1 MGFREI
7 VQRLFKPLSL
17 RREKDLQLGQTR
29 TAEALPENVAG
40 RENEGPG
47 PRGSSGPAEGRQ
59 GDAGVFRDVEP
70 SAPGSVTAQGLS
82 TAGKTLAGSGAR
94 YKKGAMESADAL
106 NDLDLQLI
114 ESMASGKEAQRVYF
128 EPDAPEAQGERGYEI
143 KATHAR
149 SDPSGESPVS
159 EVLDGRDAAPRV
171 PEAVLP
177 VRADS
182 AGLKPGQSGS
192 LFSAN
197 ELRSLD
203 LRTNT
208 KEAPVVGP
216 KIAQLPLEFV
226 WDVGDK
232 DPEEA
237 AQAEFEARLAAA
249 TVDEIDRFEG
259 PEDEV
264 PEELEELDDGLE
276 EILGL
281 ATAGAD
287 TDETDW
293 EEFALDADEFEEAP
307 TREELSDIQAEGRL
321 TRRQR
326 AQQQAVAL
334 GVRFGWDEEG
344 IAVLTDVF
352 ERWWWS
358 AAKRSMERELTA
370 GLEPRELRLAIEVR
384 EVWSNHPEFAMDFGR
399 LMNHER
405 DRYTSMV
412 YRNLSW
418 PLALQLVRTVD
429 GYADAEY
436 LDHLLC
442 KHFDTWYTSSRLR
455 HVYQAFATYLYFR
468 LGLAE
473 GQLDEWYNW
482 TLEADPSL
490 GLEDDQTFDPGYS
503 TREHRRLAIL
513 GLLPQVPVPSV
524 EMFGSV
530 PEVPARDDEAAPEEN
545 KAKIGSRKLRED
557 PKGRGMGRS
566 HEALFAALASRE
578 R

>member
-7 VQRLFKPLSL
+7 VQRLFKPLSP
-17 RREKDLQLGQTR
+17 RREQELQLGQTR
-29 TAEALPENVAG
+29 TAEALAENVAS

-59 GDAGVFRDVEP
+59 SDAGLFRDVEP

-94 YKKGAMESADAL
+94 YKKGAMEDADAL

-128 EPDAPEAQGERGYEI
+128 EPDAPADQGERGYEI

-159 EVLDGRDAAPRV
+159 EALDGRDAPPRV

-203 LRTNT
+203 LGTNT
-208 KEAPVVGP
+208 KKAPVVGP
-216 KIAQLPLEFV
+216 KIAQLPLEFA
-226 WDVGDK
+226 WDVGNK

-259 PEDEV
+259 SEDEV
-264 PEELEELDDGLE
+264 PEEPEEFEDELE

-287 TDETDW
+287 ADGAEW

-307 TREELSDIQAEGRL
+307 TREELSDVQAEGRL

-326 AQQQAVAL
+326 ARQQAVDL

-358 AAKRSMERELTA
+358 AAKRSMERELHA
-370 GLEPRELRLAIEVR
+370 GLEPRELRGAIEVR
-384 EVWSNHPEFAMDFGR
+384 EVWASHPEFAMDFTR

-405 DRYTSMV
+405 DQYTSMV

-418 PLALQLVRTVD
+418 PLALQLVRTAD
-429 GYADAEY
+429 GYADADY

-442 KHFDTWYTSSRLR
+442 KHFDAWYTSPRLR
-455 HVYQAFATYLYFR
+455 RIYQAFATYLYFR
-468 LGLAE
+468 FGLAE
-473 GQLDEWYNW
+473 GQLNGWYDW
-482 TLEADPSL
+482 TFEPDPSL
-490 GLEDDQTFDPGYS
+490 RLEDDQTFEPGYS
-503 TREHRRLAIL
+503 TREYRRLAIL
-513 GLLPQVPVPSV
+513 GLIPQVPVPSL
-524 EMFGSV
+524 ETPGSV
-530 PEVPARDDEAAPEEN
+530 SESPVQDGEGVPEED
-545 KAKIGSRKLRED
+545 KAKIGGRKSRKA
-557 PKGRGMGRS
+557 PTGRGVGRS
-566 HEALFAALASRE
+566 HEALLAALASRE